1 MNIKYLSTLLL
12 LSMTLLLGACIDKVS
27 SDEETIYGTFS
38 TSQAEKELAN
48 NNIREVVEFNESIY
62 GDATFK
68 GGYSVLNKST
78 SGVLYL
84 GVYNQKNTSPNISTK
99 ERAKLLQNSNKK
111 SWTVQTD
118 KSDEG
123 GATVYEA
130 SDAFSEVNQQ
140 SPTVAVKVKYDETD
154 KAYWIYLAIPE
165 EMMEASDSEKIKRM
179 FLERRNFKY
188 QP

>member
-1 MNIKYLSTLLL
+1 MKIKQITTLLV
-12 LSMTLLLGACIDKVS
+12 LSLTLFLTACQDSVS
-27 SDEETIYGTFS
+27 NDDETIYGTFS
-38 TSQAEKELAN
+38 VSEAEKTFAD
-48 NNIREVVEFNESIY
+48 NNIREVVEFSENIY

-78 SGVLYL
+78 TGVLYL

-179 FLERRNFKY
+179 FLERRNFK
-188 QP
+188 